1 MDITETEAL
10 FSILEKHGV
19 ESIVLLYD
27 GSGDSGQIHSIE
39 LDGKV
44 ECMKTINE
52 NSEIDMAKFKKAGV
66 KFSKELIIDC
76 IEHVS
81 MVLLDDNEGGWED
94 NEGAMGDI
102 TWYIEKKKISI
113 EHRQRIIEFEDREH
127 DFSI

>member
-10 FSILEKHGV
+10 FSILEKYGV
-19 ESIVLLYD
+19 ESIVLSYD
-27 GSGDSGQIHSIE
+27 GSGDSGEVYNIQ

-44 ECMKTINE
+44 ECIKTINE
-52 NSEIDMAKFKKAGV
+52 NSEIDIAKFKKAGV
-66 KFSKELIIDC
+66 EFSKELIIDC

-81 MVLLDDNEGGWED
+81 MVLLDDNECGWEN

-102 TWYIEKKKISI
+102 TWYIENKKISI

>member
-19 ESIVLLYD
+19 ESIVLSYD
-27 GSGDSGQIHSIE
+27 GSSDSGEIHSIE
-39 LDGKV
+39 FDGKV
-44 ECMKTINE
+44 ECIKTINE

-127 DFSI
+127 DISI